1 MNKTLAEIIQQL
13 FDSKESNAN
22 LAPLTSS
29 SKTAIWRNILEAVA
43 FVIFNFQE
51 AVRMHMDEIERKIR
65 EQKVPSLR
73 WYRNLALRFQ
83 YGFLLIEDSD
93 QFRPDYYDAQTDQW
107 ITADEDKIAESKI
120 IKYAAVTRNI
130 SGGKVRIS
138 MKIAGE
144 NIDEAISNEK
154 AASFRKYIEETQAT
168 GDNIVI
174 VNYTPDILKINFK
187 IAYNPLVL
195 MENGQSILLGNV
207 FPVVEAIKKFMKN
220 LPFDGELSVQKLE
233 AAILAVEGVNDLQNL
248 QVLTKWI
255 EPGVGYGFYQP
266 VEISRI
272 PKSGRFKVLFQVEP
286 GFDENDVS
294 TINYINYT
302 AET

>member
-1 MNKTLAEIIQQL
+1 MNKTLSEIIQNL
-13 FDSKESNAN
+13 FDAKESNSE
-22 LAPLTSS
+22 LALLTST
-29 SKTAIWRNILEAVA
+29 SKTAIWRQIMEAVA

-51 AVRMHMDEIERKIR
+51 AVRMHMEEIDTKIR

-83 YGFLLIEDSD
+83 YGFDLIAESD
-93 QFRPDYYDAQTDQW
+93 EFRPEYYDPITGNW
-107 ITADEDKIAESKI
+107 IVANEDKIEESKI
-120 IKYAAVTRNI
+120 IKYAAVTRNVTN
-130 SGGKVRIS
+130 GKVRIS

-144 NIDEAISNEK
+144 NIDDAISDEK
-154 AASFRKYIEETQAT
+154 AIAFKKYIEETQAT

-207 FPVVEAIKKFMKN
+207 FPVAEAIKKFMKN

-248 QVLTKWI
+248 QIQSRWI

-272 PKSGRFKVLFQVEP
+272 PKSGRFKVLFELEP
-286 GFDENDVS
+286 GFEQNDVS
-294 TINYINYT
+294 SITYVNYQP
-302 AET
+302 ET

>member
-1 MNKTLAEIIQQL
+1 MNKTLAEIIQNL
-13 FDSKESNAN
+13 FDTKESNTE
-22 LAPLTSS
+22 LASLTST
-29 SKTAIWRNILEAVA
+29 SKTAIWRQMLEAVA

-51 AVRMHMDEIERKIR
+51 AVRMHMEEIDTKIR
-65 EQKVPSLR
+65 EQKVPTLR

-83 YGFLLIEDSD
+83 YGFDLIAETD
-93 QFRPDYYDAQTDQW
+93 QFRPDYYDAVTDTW
-107 ITADEDKIAESKI
+107 IIADEDKVNESKI
-120 IKYAAVTRNI
+120 IKYAAVTRNVAN
-130 SGGKVRIS
+130 GKVRIS

-144 NIDEAISNEK
+144 NIDDAISNEK
-154 AASFRKYIEETQAT
+154 AASFGKFIEETQAT

-174 VNYTPDILKINFK
+174 VNYIPDILKINFK
-187 IAYNPLVL
+187 IAYNPLIL

-248 QVLTKWI
+248 QVQTKWI

-272 PKSGRFKVLFQVEP
+272 PKSGRFKVLFEVEP

-294 TINYINYT
+294 TITYVNYQ